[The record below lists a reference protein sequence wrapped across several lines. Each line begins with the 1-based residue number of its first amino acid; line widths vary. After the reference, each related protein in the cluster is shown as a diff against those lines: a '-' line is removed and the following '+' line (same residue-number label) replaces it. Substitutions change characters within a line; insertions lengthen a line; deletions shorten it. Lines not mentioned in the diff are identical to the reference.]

1 MLLALLAAAAVQA
14 APAPETPSP
23 ELKHQLAC
31 PATGKG
37 VQVKALPPR
46 VNSLHKLNQ
55 EPDAHMI
62 RPVARNYC
70 EEADIV
76 RFNVTGDTPKAA
88 QPPLTDIFRP
98 GTLQPAH

>member
-1 MLLALLAAAAVQA
+1 MLLSLLAAAAVQA
-14 APAPETPSP
+14 APVPQKPSP
-23 ELKHQLAC
+23 EVKRQLAC

-37 VQVKALPPR
+37 VLIKALPAG

-55 EPDAHMI
+55 ETDAHMI

-76 RFNVTGDTPKAA
+76 RFNVTGDTPTTP

-98 GTLQPAH
+98 GTLQPAR

>member
-1 MLLALLAAAAVQA
+1 MLLSLLAAAAVQA
-14 APAPETPSP
+14 APVPEKPSP
-23 ELKHQLAC
+23 DLKRQLAC

-37 VQVKALPPR
+37 VHVKALRPGL
-46 VNSLHKLNQ
+46 NSLHKLAD

-76 RFNVTGDTPKAA
+76 RFNVTGDTPKTP
-88 QPPLTDIFRP
+88 QPPITDVFRP
-98 GTLQPAH
+98 GTLQPAR